1 MPARTPLPEPLG
13 RRPFGYGEA
22 RAAGVTAGRLRG
34 SDLASPFHG
43 TRTAGAGPLDVVA
56 LCRAYLPVMRAD
68 AFFCSTT
75 AATIMRV
82 PIPAALERHRTLH
95 VAVPRPVR
103 APEGKGVAGHSVTLM
118 GADRR
123 EWDGL
128 PVSSPE
134 RLWCELSAVLTM
146 TQLVAA
152 GDYLVHR
159 ENPLT
164 SIANLEHAVACYR
177 GGAGAA
183 LRRESLPYLDTG
195 SESPPESE
203 LRVIVRKA
211 GIPGF
216 ETNVWITVPGAMYR
230 GDLVNVERKM
240 ILEYQGGYHFDMQQQ
255 RKDMRRIER
264 LRAAGWYVMQVNL
277 DDLNDPDELVARI
290 RSVYDTRPPR

>member
-1 MPARTPLPEPLG
+1 MPSRIPLPDPLG
-13 RRPFGYGEA
+13 RRPFRYGEA

-34 SDLASPFHG
+34 SDLARPFHG
-43 TRTAGAGPLDVVA
+43 TRTPGTEPHVVVA

-82 PIPAALERHRTLH
+82 PLPAALQRHPTIH
-95 VAVPRPVR
+95 VAVPHPIR
-103 APEGKGVAGHSVTLM
+103 APEGKGVVGHAVKLM

-123 EWDGL
+123 DWDGL

-134 RLWCELSAVLTM
+134 RVWCELSAVLTM

-159 ENPLT
+159 EYPIT
-164 SIANLEHAVACYR
+164 SIANLADAVARYR

-183 LRRESLPYLDTG
+183 LRRECLPYLDTG

-203 LRVIVRKA
+203 LRVIVRAA

-216 ETNVWITVPGAMYR
+216 EANVWITVPGARYR
-230 GDLVNVERKM
+230 GDLVNVERRM
-240 ILEYQGGYHFDMQQQ
+240 VLEYQGGYHFDLEQQ
-255 RKDMRRIER
+255 RRDMRRIER

-290 RSVYDTRPPR
+290 RSVFDARPVF